1 MFVWPESAVTFF
13 LAHESHY
20 QRSIG
25 NLLAATGADLLLGA
39 PHREDIDP
47 AAPLYFNSAF
57 YVKAGGT
64 LAGRYD
70 KAHLLPFAE
79 YFPLRFIDFLRR
91 RFERVRT
98 FTAGDG
104 KVLLDTRLGKVA
116 VVICFE
122 AIFPELVRD
131 QMARGAE
138 ILVNLS
144 NDVWLGPHSGPLQ
157 HASMV
162 TLRAV
167 ENRTWVIRATT
178 TGVSAIIDPHGRWQA
193 ESRIGSPAVLRA
205 RVAPQHVTTL
215 YKRWGDAFAYFCLAS
230 VIAGVGLCAAR
241 GPSTRAIR

>member
-1 MFVWPESAVTFF
+1 VSVAVIQANNDLGWQWRPDFYGRDLAEYVRLSHRAAEDRPVDMFVWPESAVTFF

-57 YVKAGGT
+57 HVKAGGT

-70 KAHLLPFAE
+70 KVHLLPFAE

-104 KVLLDTRLGKVA
+104 KVLLDTRLGKAAVA
-116 VVICFE
+116 ICFE
-122 AIFPELVRD
+122 AIFPELVR
-131 QMARGAE
+131 ARWRAAPRFW
-138 ILVNLS
+138 S
-144 NDVWLGPHSGPLQ
+144 TCRTTSGSARIPDLC
-157 HASMV
+157 SM
-162 TLRAV
+162 
-167 ENRTWVIRATT
+167 
-178 TGVSAIIDPHGRWQA
+178 PRW
-193 ESRIGSPAVLRA
+193 
-205 RVAPQHVTTL
+205 
-215 YKRWGDAFAYFCLAS
+215 
-230 VIAGVGLCAAR
+230 
-241 GPSTRAIR
+241 